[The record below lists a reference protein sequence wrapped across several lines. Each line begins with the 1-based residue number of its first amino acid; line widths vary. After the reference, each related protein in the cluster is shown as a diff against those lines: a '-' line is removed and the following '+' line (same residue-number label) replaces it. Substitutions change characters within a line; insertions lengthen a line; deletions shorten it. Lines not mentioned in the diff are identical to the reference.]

1 MHLPG
6 FASDAGGGAGMAD
19 AGFLLELRHRVR
31 AFVADEISEG
41 RIVPS
46 VDPIPSGYDPEF
58 SRRLGQRGWIGV
70 TWPRRYG
77 GQRWSSEARF
87 CITEELVAA
96 GAPVG
101 AHWIA
106 DRQSGPL
113 ILAVGTD
120 RQRERFLPAIARGE
134 LYFCIGMSEPQ
145 AGSDLSAVSTRATPT
160 PDGWRLSGRKI
171 WSSRAHVSH
180 FMLALCRTDA
190 ITDGDRRGG
199 LSQFIVDLTLP
210 GISVSPIL
218 TMDGEHHFNEVTFDD
233 VELAHDALLGTR
245 GEGWKQSG
253 QELAS
258 ERGGPERFLSSYPV
272 LALAARRLLGRPDPP
287 VSALDAVARC
297 VVRIWSTRLLALETA
312 RRVDAGLEV
321 SADAAATKDLGTV
334 LEADLVDE
342 VRRIL
347 PDLPAAD
354 RAELDSMVS
363 LAVLKS
369 PAFTISGG
377 TTEILRSVQARAL

>member
-1 MHLPG
+1 MSEFTTG
-6 FASDAGGGAGMAD
+6 VVAGEDTAGAGS
-19 AGFLLELRHRVR
+19 LLALRRQVR
-31 AFVADEISEG
+31 AFVADEIGSG

-58 SRRLGQRGWIGV
+58 SRRLGQHGWIGV
-70 TWPRRYG
+70 TWPRHYG
-77 GQRWSSEARF
+77 GQGWSNEARF

-120 RQRERFLPAIARGE
+120 DQRAQFLPAIARGE

-145 AGSDLSAVSTRATPT
+145 AGSDLSAVRTQATET
-160 PDGWRLSGRKI
+160 PDGWRLSGKKI

-180 FMLALCRTDA
+180 FMLALCRTEAVADE
-190 ITDGDRRGG
+190 DRRGG
-199 LSQFIVDLTLP
+199 LSQFVVDLTLP
-210 GISVSPIL
+210 GITVSPIV

-233 VELAHDALLGTR
+233 VELPPDALLGAR

-258 ERGGPERFLSSYPV
+258 ERGGPERILSSYPV
-272 LALAARRLLGRPDPP
+272 LALAARRLFDQAEPSQSG
-287 VSALDAVARC
+287 LDAVARC
-297 VVRIWSTRLLALETA
+297 AVRIWSTRLLALETA
-312 RRVDAGLEV
+312 RRVDQGMEV

-334 LEADLVDE
+334 LETDMVDE

-347 PDLPAAD
+347 PGLAATD
-354 RAELDSMVS
+354 QRELAGIVS
-363 LAVLKS
+363 SAVLKS
-369 PAFTISGG
+369 PGFTISGG